1 MFGYDGISFNEI
13 RVMTTRK
20 SLVPACLSMLRV
32 APLMAALI
40 LTVSHAIAAPLTHIQ
55 VKVITGA
62 VELTAGSFVELRI
75 YEAGKA
81 VRHLALTHD
90 EVWPRDST
98 LVIPLTLTE
107 ALDPRGVL
115 RFGLY
120 YRAVSPLTPPWEVV
134 SAEVDLAPGSDSP
147 VRLLD
152 ATLSGVIT
160 RQGELASDEREAS
173 AVTCTTDADCDDHKN
188 CNGHEHCAPRTAG
201 ADARG
206 CVKGAPMVCPVNQ
219 VCTEAHGCRGLDA
232 STPPKPS
239 SPTPP
244 AVTP

>member
-1 MFGYDGISFNEI
+1 
-13 RVMTTRK
+13 MTTRN
-20 SLVPACLSMLRV
+20 SLVHEFLWMLRIG
-32 APLMAALI
+32 PLLAAFV
-40 LTVSHAIAAPLTHIQ
+40 LTVSHAFAAPVTHIQ
-55 VKVITGA
+55 VKVTTGA
-62 VELTAGSFVELRI
+62 VELTAGSYVELRI

-90 EVWPRDST
+90 ETWPRDST
-98 LVIPLTLTE
+98 LVIPLTLAE

-120 YRAVSPLTPPWEVV
+120 YRAANPLTPPWEVA
-134 SAEVDLAPGSDSP
+134 SAEVDLAPGSDTP

-152 ATLSGVIT
+152 ATLSGVIA
-160 RQGELASDEREAS
+160 RQGELATDEREAS
-173 AVTCTTDADCDDHKN
+173 AVTCSTDADCDDHKN
-188 CNGHEHCAPRTAG
+188 CNGHERCAPRSAG

-232 STPPKPS
+232 ATSPKPS
-239 SPTPP
+239 PP
-244 AVTP
+244 AGPGATP

>member
-1 MFGYDGISFNEI
+1 MGG
-13 RVMTTRK
+13 RAMTTRN
-20 SLVPACLSMLRV
+20 SVVREFLSMLRIG
-32 APLMAALI
+32 PLLAAFV
-40 LTVSHAIAAPLTHIQ
+40 LTVSHAVAAPITHIQ
-55 VKVITGA
+55 VKVTTGA
-62 VELTAGSFVELRI
+62 VELTAGSYVELRI

-90 EVWPRDST
+90 ETWPRDST

-120 YRAVSPLTPPWEVV
+120 YRAANPLTPPWEVA
-134 SAEVDLAPGSDSP
+134 SAEVDLAPGSDTP

-152 ATLSGVIT
+152 TTLSGVIA
-160 RQGELASDEREAS
+160 RQGELATDEREAS
-173 AVTCTTDADCDDHKN
+173 AVTCSTDADCDDHKN
-188 CNGHEHCAPRTAG
+188 CNGHERCAPRSAG

-206 CVKGAPMVCPVNQ
+206 CLKGAPMVCPVNQ

-232 STPPKPS
+232 ATSPKPAP
-239 SPTPP
+239 PTGPG
-244 AVTP
+244 ATP

>member
-1 MFGYDGISFNEI
+1 
-13 RVMTTRK
+13 MTTRK
-20 SLVPACLSMLRV
+20 SLVHELLSKLRITPLLAAFVLSM
-32 APLMAALI
+32 
-40 LTVSHAIAAPLTHIQ
+40 SHAVAAPVTHIQ

-62 VELTAGSFVELRI
+62 EELTAGSFVELRI

-81 VRHLALTHD
+81 VRHLPLTHND
-90 EVWPRDST
+90 LWPRDST
-98 LVIPLTLTE
+98 LVIPLTLNE
-107 ALDPRGVL
+107 ALDPRGVV

-120 YRAVSPLTPPWEVV
+120 YRAANPLSPPWEVV

-152 ATLSGVIT
+152 ATLSGVIA

-173 AVTCTTDADCDDHKN
+173 AVTCSTDADCDDHKN
-188 CNGHEHCAPRTAG
+188 CNGHERCAPRSAG

-206 CVKGAPMVCPVNQ
+206 CVKGAPLVCPVNQ

-232 STPPKPS
+232 ATSPKTS
-239 SPTPP
+239 PP
-244 AVTP
+244 ADPGATP

>member
-1 MFGYDGISFNEI
+1 MGGGA
-13 RVMTTRK
+13 MTTRN
-20 SLVPACLSMLRV
+20 SLVHEFLSTLRI
-32 APLMAALI
+32 APLLAALV
-40 LTVSHAIAAPLTHIQ
+40 LTVSQAVAAPVTHIQ

-81 VRHLALTHD
+81 VRHLTLTHD
-90 EVWPRDST
+90 EIWPRDST

-120 YRAVSPLTPPWEVV
+120 YRAANPLTPPWEVV
-134 SAEVDLAPGSDSP
+134 SAEVDLAPGSDTP

-152 ATLSGVIT
+152 ATLSGVIA
-160 RQGELASDEREAS
+160 RQGELATDEREAS
-173 AVTCTTDADCDDHKN
+173 AVNCSTDADCDDHKT
-188 CNGHEHCAPRTAG
+188 CNGHERCAPHSAG

-232 STPPKPS
+232 ATSPKS
-239 SPTPP
+239 SPPAGPGATP
-244 AVTP
+244 

>member
-1 MFGYDGISFNEI
+1 
-13 RVMTTRK
+13 MTTRK
-20 SLVPACLSMLRV
+20 SLVHEFRSMLRI
-32 APLMAALI
+32 APLLAALV
-40 LTVSHAIAAPLTHIQ
+40 LSVPHAVAAPVTHIQ

-62 VELTAGSFVELRI
+62 EELVAGSFVELRI

-81 VRHLALTHD
+81 ARHLPLTHGD
-90 EVWPRDST
+90 LWPRDST

-115 RFGLY
+115 RFSLY
-120 YRAVSPLTPPWEVV
+120 YRAVNSLIPPWEVV

-160 RQGELASDEREAS
+160 GQGELASDEREAS
-173 AVTCTTDADCDDHKN
+173 AVTCSTDADCDDHKN
-188 CNGHEHCAPRTAG
+188 CNGHERCAPRSAG

-206 CVKGAPMVCPVNQ
+206 CVKGAPLVCPVNQ

-232 STPPKPS
+232 ATSPKAAA
-239 SPTPP
+239 PP
-244 AVTP
+244 AGPAATP

>member
-1 MFGYDGISFNEI
+1 
-13 RVMTTRK
+13 
-20 SLVPACLSMLRV
+20 MLRI
-32 APLMAALI
+32 APLMAAFV
-40 LTVSHAIAAPLTHIQ
+40 LTVSHAVAAPVTHIQ
-55 VKVITGA
+55 VKVTTGA
-62 VELTAGSFVELRI
+62 VELTAGSYAELRI

-90 EVWPRDST
+90 ETWPRDST

-120 YRAVSPLTPPWEVV
+120 YRAANPLTPPWEVT
-134 SAEVDLAPGSDSP
+134 SAEVDLAPGSESP

-152 ATLSGVIT
+152 TTLSGVIA
-160 RQGELASDEREAS
+160 RQGELATDEREAS
-173 AVTCTTDADCDDHKN
+173 AVTCSTDADCDDHKT
-188 CNGHEHCAPRTAG
+188 CNGHERCAPRAAG

-206 CVKGAPMVCPVNQ
+206 CVKGAPLVCPVNQ

-232 STPPKPS
+232 ATAPKPS
-239 SPTPP
+239 PP
-244 AVTP
+244 AGPGATP

>member
-1 MFGYDGISFNEI
+1 MGDGA
-13 RVMTTRK
+13 MTTRN
-20 SLVPACLSMLRV
+20 SLVHEFLSTLRI
-32 APLMAALI
+32 APLLATLV
-40 LTVSHAIAAPLTHIQ
+40 LTVSQAVAAPVTHIQ

-81 VRHLALTHD
+81 VRHLTLTHD
-90 EVWPRDST
+90 EIWPRDST

-120 YRAVSPLTPPWEVV
+120 YRAANPLTPPWEVE
-134 SAEVDLAPGSDSP
+134 SAEVDLAPGSDTP

-152 ATLSGVIT
+152 ATLSGVIA
-160 RQGELASDEREAS
+160 RQGELATDEREAS
-173 AVTCTTDADCDDHKN
+173 AVNCSTDADCDDHKT
-188 CNGHEHCAPRTAG
+188 CNGHERCAPHSAG

-232 STPPKPS
+232 ATSPKS
-239 SPTPP
+239 SPPVGPGATP
-244 AVTP
+244 

>member
-1 MFGYDGISFNEI
+1 
-13 RVMTTRK
+13 MTTRK
-20 SLVPACLSMLRV
+20 SLVHELLSMLRI
-32 APLMAALI
+32 AAL
-40 LTVSHAIAAPLTHIQ
+40 LAALALPASQAVAAPVTHIQ

-62 VELTAGSFVELRI
+62 EELTAGSFVELRI

-81 VRHLALTHD
+81 VRHLPLTHD
-90 EVWPRDST
+90 EAWPRDST

-115 RFGLY
+115 RFSLY
-120 YRAVSPLTPPWEVV
+120 YRAANPLSPPWEVE
-134 SAEVDLAPGSDSP
+134 SAEVDLTPGSDSP

-160 RQGELASDEREAS
+160 RQGELATDEREAS
-173 AVTCTTDADCDDHKN
+173 AVTCSTDADCDDHKN
-188 CNGHEHCAPRTAG
+188 CNGHERCAPRSAG

-206 CVKGAPMVCPVNQ
+206 CVKGAPLVCPVNQ

-232 STPPKPS
+232 STSPKATLPAGS
-239 SPTPP
+239 SASAGPGATP
-244 AVTP
+244 

>member
-1 MFGYDGISFNEI
+1 
-13 RVMTTRK
+13 MTTRK
-20 SLVPACLSMLRV
+20 SLVHELLSKLRITPLLAALVLSM
-32 APLMAALI
+32 
-40 LTVSHAIAAPLTHIQ
+40 SHAVAAPVTHIQ

-62 VELTAGSFVELRI
+62 EELTAGSFVELRI

-81 VRHLALTHD
+81 VRHLPLTHND
-90 EVWPRDST
+90 LWPRDST
-98 LVIPLTLTE
+98 LVIPLTLNE
-107 ALDPRGVL
+107 ALDPRGVV

-120 YRAVSPLTPPWEVV
+120 YRAANPLTPPWEVV

-152 ATLSGVIT
+152 ATLSGVIA

-173 AVTCTTDADCDDHKN
+173 AVTCSTDADCDDHKN
-188 CNGHEHCAPRTAG
+188 CNGHERCAPRSAG

-206 CVKGAPMVCPVNQ
+206 CVKGAPLVCPVNQ

-232 STPPKPS
+232 ATSPKTS
-239 SPTPP
+239 PP
-244 AVTP
+244 ADPGATP

>member
-1 MFGYDGISFNEI
+1 MFGYDGISFQET
-13 RVMTTRK
+13 RVMTPRK
-20 SLVPACLSMLRV
+20 SFVHVCLSILRV
-32 APLMAALI
+32 APLMALLI
-40 LTVSHAIAAPLTHIQ
+40 LTVSQATAAAVTHIQ

-81 VRHLALTHD
+81 VRHLALSHD

-98 LVIPLTLTE
+98 LVIPLTLSD
-107 ALDPRGVL
+107 ALDPRAVL
-115 RFGLY
+115 RFSLY
-120 YRAVSPLTPPWEVV
+120 YRAASPLTPPWEVV
-134 SAEVDLAPGSDSP
+134 SAEVDLAPGSAAP

-152 ATLSGVIT
+152 ATLSGVIA

-173 AVTCTTDADCDDHKN
+173 AVTCSTDADCDDHKN
-188 CNGHEHCAPRTAG
+188 CNGHERCAPRTAG

-232 STPPKPS
+232 ATAPKAAAPSATP
-239 SPTPP
+239 
-244 AVTP
+244 